1 FQKRKTSY
9 RKGVTSTTLD
19 EYPVPKENEILARIS
34 NPRGGN
40 VFEVELPDGQK
51 VLAILPTKFN
61 KLIWMKRGDY
71 VIVTKSEGQF
81 TTSSGKQNGVESMIQ
96 HILLKDQVN
105 HIKKEGLWPKE
116 WTQSA
121 AAEEET
127 EKAVK
132 KEEEQSDD
140 SDSSDSSFSLEGNPN
155 RRRFY
160 VESDDSE

>member
-1 FQKRKTSY
+1 MSFQKRKTSY

-105 HIKKEGLWPKE
+105 HIKKEGLWWEKRGGVMNRPKE

-127 EKAVK
+127 EKAFG
-132 KEEEQSDD
+132 Q
-140 SDSSDSSFSLEGNPN
+140 FI
-155 RRRFY
+155 
-160 VESDDSE
+160 

>member
-1 FQKRKTSY
+1 M
-9 RKGVTSTTLD
+9 
-19 EYPVPKENEILARIS
+19 
-34 NPRGGN
+34 
-40 VFEVELPDGQK
+40 ELPDGQK
-51 VLAILPTKFN
+51 GLAILPTKFN

-105 HIKKEGLWPKE
+105 HIKKEGLWWEKRGGVMNRPKE

-160 VESDDSE
+160 VESDDSEWECLFQTGD